1 MKSVFDKAI
10 LSPNFSVLFV
20 QWLFNGFKQMSSVL
34 KPASVHKFNTNKQKF
49 IKWINTEEE
58 KKKIPANDQHAY
70 TARSHRAPNTA
81 L

>member
-1 MKSVFDKAI
+1 MKSVSDKAI

-20 QWLFNGFKQMSSVL
+20 QWLFNGFKRMSSVL
-34 KPASVHKFNTNKQKF
+34 KPAAVHKF

-58 KKKIPANDQHAY
+58 EKKIPANDQHAY
-70 TARSHRAPNTA
+70 TACSHRAPNMA